1 MSVEGDGWPGEGAM
15 VEDSERRKRGTAG
28 PVTRSAGAVAALAVL
43 VAACGGAGPDGAGQA
58 SAGADAAPDSTFFA
72 ERWAGYTEALTS
84 GDAGRAADH
93 FTEGARLMEPG
104 LATIRGRRTIRSA
117 ITSALDRVEVAEA
130 EMRTREVHRHG
141 TRAYEIG
148 EYREEIRPEEGAP
161 RRNRGRYVAFWV
173 RDDGE
178 WRVSRLLF
186 NQLPTGR
193 GAAPDTGSAAGPT
206 R

>member
-1 MSVEGDGWPGEGAM
+1 M
-15 VEDSERRKRGTAG
+15 VGQTERRERCAAG
-28 PVTRSAGAVAALAVL
+28 PVPPSAWAVAAVAVL
-43 VAACGGAGPDGAGQA
+43 VAACGGAGPEGAGQG
-58 SAGADAAPDSTFFA
+58 SAGTDAAADSAYFA
-72 ERWAGYTEALTS
+72 ERWAGYTGALTS
-84 GDAGRAADH
+84 GDADRAADH

-130 EMRTREVHRHG
+130 ELRTREVHRHG

-148 EYREEIRPEEGAP
+148 EYREEIRPDEGAP

-178 WRVSRLLF
+178 WRISRLLF
-186 NQLPTGR
+186 NQLPAGR
-193 GAAPDTGSAAGPT
+193 GAAPDTGSAPGST